1 VDFFMVP
8 IEIGELLLQLARG
21 ILAEREKDRL
31 TSAQWVAL
39 RFFSRANVF
48 SRTLSELATYQSTTR
63 GTASQTVKSLEKR
76 GYIKRGKSPYDGRS
90 SILTATDSGRK
101 RMKDDPL
108 LPLFAEIES
117 LDKHKQELLRDILR
131 QLVTNFDGKAQR
143 EAIGS
148 CGDCVFLLIR
158 RLKSQSDGVQV
169 NFFCRCVGMPVAESD
184 LGLLCTSFR
193 AKAANR
199 QPHGDAG
206 KS

>member
-1 VDFFMVP
+1 MLAF
-8 IEIGELLLQLARG
+8 EIGELLIQLARG

-39 RFFSRANVF
+39 RFFSRANMF
-48 SRTLSELATYQSTTR
+48 SRTLSELAAYQSTTR

-76 GYIKRGKSPYDGRS
+76 GYIRRGKSPYDGRS
-90 SILTATDSGRK
+90 SILTVTESGRR

-108 LPLFAEIES
+108 TPLFAEIET
-117 LDKHKQELLRDILR
+117 LEKHKQEILRDILR
-131 QLVTNFDGKAQR
+131 QLVTSFDGRVQR

-158 RLKSQSDGVQV
+158 RLKSQNNGIQV
-169 NFFCRCVGMPVAESD
+169 NFFCRCVGMPVAECE

-193 AKAANR
+193 AKASTR
-199 QPHGDAG
+199 QPLGDAG